1 MRRILKIMIITH
13 THTQNNDY
21 VEKKNS
27 DNISNNEDCNNNEN
41 SNNKNNNDNM
51 IVIIT
56 IMTITMMIATAKI
69 TRKTTKSFLPKRR

>member
-1 MRRILKIMIITH
+1 
-13 THTQNNDY
+13 
-21 VEKKNS
+21 
-27 DNISNNEDCNNNEN
+27 
-41 SNNKNNNDNM
+41 M